1 MMDGQKCYQ
10 SPKVRKH
17 MSLALQYQRRAD
29 IRLAQPRFIMA
40 TIDHKS
46 RSPSPRVIE
55 TSPVIKQSRPIA
67 TIDYNERLVD
77 HLKREMSEPKFS
89 PRLNNS
95 FVPSPALITSAKKQ
109 DRELSSW
116 LYNTTMSST

>member
-1 MMDGQKCYQ
+1 MG
-10 SPKVRKH
+10 
-17 MSLALQYQRRAD
+17 
-29 IRLAQPRFIMA
+29 

-55 TSPVIKQSRPIA
+55 TSPVTKQSRPIA
-67 TIDYNERLVD
+67 SIDYNESLVE

-89 PRLNNS
+89 PRHTKS
-95 FVPSPALITSAKKQ
+95 FAPSPALMNSAKKQ

-116 LYNTTMSST
+116 LYNTVSPTQSKVQPPYGILELHQNFPRLARAALVRDEQ